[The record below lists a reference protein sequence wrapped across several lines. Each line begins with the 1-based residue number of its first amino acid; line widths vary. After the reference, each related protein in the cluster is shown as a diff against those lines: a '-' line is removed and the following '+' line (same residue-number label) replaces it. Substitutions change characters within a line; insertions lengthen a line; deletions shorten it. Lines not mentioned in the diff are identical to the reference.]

1 MKFINCENFL
11 DVMDVYGKSQ
21 NLIDYI
27 KPEKCLILE
36 SFGKKNALKV
46 LYILNLMSK
55 SIFKMVKFIIIFLN
69 YNVNL

>member
-36 SFGKKNALKV
+36 SFGKKNALKG